1 VQGAAGPTGKT
12 GPVGDIGPV
21 GARGPT
27 GVVPCW
33 VSYREFWFNA
43 NSADI
48 LSAQDSVIR
57 DMASYLKKNPTLIV
71 GLDGHM
77 DSHNKDLSNN
87 RVNAIR
93 DALIDAG
100 VPANRI
106 KTGAFGD
113 SKLRR
118 DGRVEVLI
126 MSGNR

>member
-1 VQGAAGPTGKT
+1 
-12 GPVGDIGPV
+12 
-21 GARGPT
+21 
-27 GVVPCW
+27 VPCW

-43 NSADI
+43 NSSDI

-57 DMASYLKKNPTLIV
+57 DMATYMKKNPSLV
-71 GLDGHM
+71 LGLDGYM
-77 DSHNKDLSNN
+77 DSHNKELSNN

-126 MSGNR
+126 MTGNR